1 MKAFQTWLIGGL
13 ILLVAAAIW
22 TTGRNALTQRQ
33 SEWQTAESDRRLK
46 MQAAWE
52 KELEA
57 LTQRN
62 DAALQDLSARLEADR
77 QQRSG
82 GAWLKA
88 QHDPTL
94 SIEGML
100 RVVAKAV
107 VPSTAQVICTVDRF
121 VEYAL
126 AVELPEA
133 ASPEQMAGWCRQ
145 ILGPGARYLHQVR
158 FVYKGEALSLLD
170 RGDIEAIPD
179 WARAETSAI
188 LDRFA
193 HQERLMA
200 DARSRA
206 AEAADAEKEDDSP
219 RLQSQMSRSVLT
231 LGDKAAQQFYSF
243 ARHFESNLVVT
254 LRTQDRFR
262 LMHNVDELTTRISLE
277 ARLEQLTN
285 DLRVLESQR
294 LLFSNPALE
303 WDNHRPADV
312 TEADRQSVVK
322 QIQSSYAAM
331 DEGKRYWE
339 ALKAEADQLQRYLL
353 FLKRTWGVWTVEKE
367 GVYWVKYSDLGM
379 GQEHG
384 RLRTELQ
391 QLEKKSGQAYYQ
403 WAAKAWGGVYGRAMD
418 PEPAP
423 GTRRKSLPKA
433 KADP

>member
-1 MKAFQTWLIGGL
+1 MKAFQTWLMGGV

-22 TTGRNALTQRQ
+22 TTGRNALTRRQ
-33 SEWQTAESDRRLK
+33 SEWQAAESDRRLK

-52 KELEA
+52 KESEA

-62 DAALQDLSARLEADR
+62 EAALQDLSARLAADR
-77 QQRSG
+77 QQRGG
-82 GAWLKA
+82 GAWLNA

-100 RVVAKAV
+100 REVAKAV
-107 VPSTAQVICTVDRF
+107 VPSTAQVICSVDRF

-126 AVELPEA
+126 AIELAEA
-133 ASPEQMAGWCRQ
+133 ASLEQMAGWCRQ

-158 FVYKGEALSLLD
+158 FVYKGEVLSLLD
-170 RGDIEAIPD
+170 RGDIEAISD
-179 WARAETSAI
+179 WPRAETAAI

-206 AEAADAEKEDDSP
+206 ADAVEADKEDDTP
-219 RLQSQMSRSVLT
+219 RLQSQMSRTALP
-231 LGDKAAQQFYSF
+231 LGDRAAQQFSSF

-277 ARLEQLTN
+277 ARLEQWTN
-285 DLRVLESQR
+285 DLRVLDSQR
-294 LLFSNPALE
+294 LLFLNPALE
-303 WDNHRPADV
+303 WDNHRATDL
-312 TEADRQSVVK
+312 TEADRQAVVK

-331 DEGKRYWE
+331 DEGKAYWE

-391 QLEKKSGQAYYQ
+391 QLGKKSAQAYYQ
-403 WAAKAWGGVYGRAMD
+403 WTDKAWGGVYSRAKD

-423 GTRRKSLPKA
+423 GTRRKSLPKSRSE
-433 KADP
+433 P